1 MSKTG
6 MLAAVSA
13 AVAGAA
19 AGETVTVDA
28 SMSADNVKKYFPDV
42 AAALIAEGKTAGKAE
57 GVTEGQKAEHDRLAA
72 IDKLAMPGNEAI
84 IAAHKADMTKTA
96 ADAAIA
102 IVEADKAAR
111 ASRMEA
117 LKTDDRQV
125 QVRSEPANTG
135 AAASKPSTEGL
146 TGEAKYKAEWAGN
159 PDLAKEFSS
168 EAAYITFRTMDD
180 AGRIKIKGRAA

>member
-1 MSKTG
+1 MKNGG
-6 MLAAVSA
+6 MLAAVA
-13 AVAGAA
+13 AA
-19 AGETVTVDA
+19 AGMASSEDITVDA
-28 SMSADNVKKYFPDV
+28 NLIKVHFPEV
-42 AAALIAEGKTAGKAE
+42 AAALIGEGKAE
-57 GVTEGQKAEHDRLAA
+57 GRTEGKSEGQKAEHDRLAA

-102 IVEADKAAR
+102 IVEADKEAR
-111 ASRMEA
+111 SKQLGA
-117 LKTDDRQV
+117 LKTDDKQV
-125 QVRSEPANTG
+125 QIRSEPANPG
-135 AAASKPSTEGL
+135 SAASKPSTAGL

-168 EAAYITFRTMDD
+168 EAAYIAFRSMDD